1 MKRLIIIIAAM
12 ILAGTFMVRAADQPA
27 GKGPWNKGKHGGEMK
42 KGSGGMGLGLY
53 SQLNL
58 TEEQKAKI
66 QEIQKSRRDQLSAL
80 KEDTTLTPEQKRE
93 KMRTIM
99 ESCQKQM
106 DEILTPEQK
115 QKLDQLRE
123 QMRERWKQHQQE
135 KGNKP
140 SDQQPAK

>member
-1 MKRLIIIIAAM
+1 MKKIILIAAALM
-12 ILAGTFMVRAADQPA
+12 LTKAYMVLAADLPA
-27 GKGPWNKGKHGGEMK
+27 GKGLWNKGKSGQEMK
-42 KGSGGMGLGLY
+42 RGPGEIGLGLY

-80 KEDTTLTPEQKRE
+80 KEDTTLSHEQKRE

-99 ESCQKQM
+99 ESTQKQM

-123 QMRERWKQHQQE
+123 QMRERLRQHQE
-135 KGNKP
+135 KIKENKP
-140 SDQQPAK
+140 SEQPAK